1 MCGSSQ
7 VYQGGSTGPSSFT
20 AGALPAT
27 ANFERTVQ
35 MVSSPN
41 RVVALATPLIF
52 APLAGG
58 VTAWA
63 AKHAPG
69 IDIDQ
74 GQLQAIFIA
83 GATIALAH
91 SGMWMKGWQDYEKRQ
106 ELLPGGALE
115 PAGAVSAAAGAGEPD
130 LGPDTDSDPDADA
143 DVVASGFDEDEDDP
157 IARLEAEL
165 IAMGA
170 AQDAEA

>member
-1 MCGSSQ
+1 M
-7 VYQGGSTGPSSFT
+7 
-20 AGALPAT
+20 L
-27 ANFERTVQ
+27 
-35 MVSSPN
+35 SSPN

-52 APLAGG
+52 APAAGA

-69 IDIDQ
+69 IHIDQ

-106 ELLPGGALE
+106 EVLPASALE
-115 PAGAVSAAAGAGEPD
+115 PADAAAAAAQPDVDAGTDTDIDFDTDIDADIDPDAAASDLDEDDDDDPIAQLEAALTAAAAGATQD
-130 LGPDTDSDPDADA
+130 
-143 DVVASGFDEDEDDP
+143 DE
-157 IARLEAEL
+157 A
-165 IAMGA
+165 
-170 AQDAEA
+170 

>member
-1 MCGSSQ
+1 
-7 VYQGGSTGPSSFT
+7 
-20 AGALPAT
+20 
-27 ANFERTVQ
+27 

-69 IDIDQ
+69 IHIDQ

-91 SGMWMKGWQDYEKRQ
+91 SGIWMKGWQDYEKRQ
-106 ELLPGGALE
+106 ELLPASALE
-115 PAGAVSAAAGAGEPD
+115 PAGAATAAAAAGEPD
-130 LGPDTDSDPDADA
+130 LDPDADPDTDIA
-143 DVVASGFDEDEDDP
+143 SDVLASDFDEDEDEDDP
-157 IARLEAEL
+157 IAQLEAAL
-165 IAMGA
+165 AATGA
-170 AQDAEA
+170 TQDAEA

>member
-1 MCGSSQ
+1 ML
-7 VYQGGSTGPSSFT
+7 
-20 AGALPAT
+20 A
-27 ANFERTVQ
+27 
-35 MVSSPN
+35 SPN

-69 IDIDQ
+69 IHIDQ

-106 ELLPGGALE
+106 ELLPAGALE
-115 PAGAVSAAAGAGEPD
+115 PAGAAAGAGEPD
-130 LGPDTDSDPDADA
+130 LAPDTDVDIDPDIDPDAL
-143 DVVASGFDEDEDDP
+143 ASDFDEDDDDP
-157 IARLEAEL
+157 IAQLEAAL
-165 IAMGA
+165 AATFAGA

>member
-1 MCGSSQ
+1 M
-7 VYQGGSTGPSSFT
+7 
-20 AGALPAT
+20 L
-27 ANFERTVQ
+27 
-35 MVSSPN
+35 SSPN

-52 APLAGG
+52 APAAGA

-69 IDIDQ
+69 IHIHQ

-106 ELLPGGALE
+106 EVLPASALE
-115 PAGAVSAAAGAGEPD
+115 PADAAAAAAQPDVDAGTDADFDTDFDTDIDADIDPDAAAADLDEDDDDDPIAQLEAALTAAAAGA
-130 LGPDTDSDPDADA
+130 TQ
-143 DVVASGFDEDEDDP
+143 DE
-157 IARLEAEL
+157 EA
-165 IAMGA
+165 
-170 AQDAEA
+170 